1 VTADA
6 ATGTRPRRIVL
17 VLPTETYRA
26 ADFIAAAAEV
36 GVDVVVATE
45 HRPPL
50 ATEMESRLVVVDL
63 DRPEEAA
70 ARIAAMADRT
80 PIDAVVGV
88 DDQGVLTA
96 AHAGEILGLAHNPPD
111 AVAATRDKAQMRG
124 VLASWGVRQPDFRV
138 LVPGADVAEAAAA
151 VGCPCV
157 LKPLSLSASTGVIRA
172 DTPADAVG
180 VAERIRRILADHGR
194 SPHEALLIERF
205 VPGAEVSLEA
215 LLHDGDLQV
224 LALFDKPDPLD
235 GPYFEETIYVTP
247 SRLGGPEQTAVL
259 AAAAEACRALG
270 LHDGPVHAELRVGP
284 GAEGEA
290 TAWVLEVAA
299 RSIGGLC
306 SRVLRFGTGI
316 SLEQLIVEHAV
327 GRDVADS
334 VRTDAAAG
342 VMMLPIPRSGVL
354 AGVDG
359 LDAARGVAGVTGV
372 EITATIGRRIDALP
386 DGGRYLGFV
395 FARGD
400 TPDSVESAL
409 RRAHSELTVA
419 IVDEPRPG
427 DGRAPA

>member
-1 VTADA
+1 MTADA

-151 VGCPCV
+151 VSCPCV

-180 VAERIRRILADHGR
+180 VAGRIRQILADHGR
-194 SPHEALLIERF
+194 SPDEALLIERF

-270 LHDGPVHAELRVGP
+270 LRDGPVHAELRVGP
-284 GAEGEA
+284 GADGEV

-334 VRTDAAAG
+334 GRTDGAAG

-409 RRAHSELTVA
+409 RRAHSELTVT
-419 IVDEPRPG
+419 IVDAPRSV
-427 DGRAPA
+427 DGRTPA

>member
-1 VTADA
+1 M
-6 ATGTRPRRIVL
+6 VL

-36 GVDVVVATE
+36 GVEVVVATE

-70 ARIAAMADRT
+70 ARIAAMGDRA

-172 DTPADAVG
+172 DTPADAVV

-194 SPHEALLIERF
+194 SPDEALLIERF

-270 LHDGPVHAELRVGP
+270 LRDGPVHAELRVGP
-284 GAEGEA
+284 GADGEVA
-290 TAWVLEVAA
+290 AWVLEVAA

-334 VRTDAAAG
+334 GRTDGAAG

-354 AGVDG
+354 TGVDG
-359 LDAARGVAGVTGV
+359 LDAARGVEGVTGV

-419 IVDEPRPG
+419 IVDEPRSV
-427 DGRAPA
+427 DGRTPA

>member
-1 VTADA
+1 MTADA
-6 ATGTRPRRIVL
+6 ATGSRPRRIVL

-36 GVDVVVATE
+36 GVEVVVATE

-63 DRPEEAA
+63 GRPEEAA
-70 ARIAAMADRT
+70 ARIAAMTDRT

-138 LVPGADVAEAAAA
+138 LVPGADVAEAAGA

-180 VAERIRRILADHGR
+180 
-194 SPHEALLIERF
+194 F

-270 LHDGPVHAELRVGP
+270 LRDGPVHAELRVGP
-284 GAEGEA
+284 GADGEV

-334 VRTDAAAG
+334 GRTDGAAG

-409 RRAHSELTVA
+409 RRAHSELTVT
-419 IVDEPRPG
+419 IVDAPRSV
-427 DGRAPA
+427 DGRTPA

>member
-1 VTADA
+1 MTADA

-36 GVDVVVATE
+36 GVEVVVATE

-70 ARIAAMADRT
+70 ARIAAMGDRA

-96 AHAGEILGLAHNPPD
+96 AHAGESLGLAHNPPD

-172 DTPADAVG
+172 DTPADAVV

-194 SPHEALLIERF
+194 SPDEALLIERF

-247 SRLGGPEQTAVL
+247 SRLPQAIQ
-259 AAAAEACRALG
+259 AAILDCTVQACAALG
-270 LHDGPVHAELRVGP
+270 LREGPVHAELRINETGP
-284 GAEGEA
+284 
-290 TAWVLEVAA
+290 WVIEVAA

-306 SRVLRFGTGI
+306 SKILRFGTEDM
-316 SLEQLIVEHAV
+316 SLEELIIRQAMGLDVDALQRE
-327 GRDVADS
+327 GRAG
-334 VRTDAAAG
+334 G
-342 VMMLPIPRSGVL
+342 VMMIPIPGGGIL
-354 AGVDG
+354 KE
-359 LDAARGVAGVTGV
+359 VTGLEEARAV
-372 EITATIGRRIDALP
+372 PGIEEIDITIAISHPVVPLP
-386 DGGRYLGFV
+386 EGSSYLGFI
-395 FARGD
+395 FARGERPAD
-400 TPDSVESAL
+400 VEAAL
-409 RRAHSELTVA
+409 RQAHRHLHFT
-419 IVDEPRPG
+419 IVPQIRLL
-427 DGRAPA
+427 A

>member
-1 VTADA
+1 
-6 ATGTRPRRIVL
+6 
-17 VLPTETYRA
+17 
-26 ADFIAAAAEV
+26 
-36 GVDVVVATE
+36 
-45 HRPPL
+45 
-50 ATEMESRLVVVDL
+50 M
-63 DRPEEAA
+63 
-70 ARIAAMADRT
+70 
-80 PIDAVVGV
+80 
-88 DDQGVLTA
+88 
-96 AHAGEILGLAHNPPD
+96 
-111 AVAATRDKAQMRG
+111 
-124 VLASWGVRQPDFRV
+124 
-138 LVPGADVAEAAAA
+138 
-151 VGCPCV
+151 
-157 LKPLSLSASTGVIRA
+157 
-172 DTPADAVG
+172 
-180 VAERIRRILADHGR
+180 
-194 SPHEALLIERF
+194 
-205 VPGAEVSLEA
+205 
-215 LLHDGDLQV
+215 

-270 LHDGPVHAELRVGP
+270 LRDGPVHAELRVGP
-284 GAEGEA
+284 GADGEV

-334 VRTDAAAG
+334 GRTDGAAG

-409 RRAHSELTVA
+409 RRAHSELTVT
-419 IVDEPRPG
+419 IVDEPRSG
-427 DGRAPA
+427 NGRTPA